1 MRCNSRIT
9 SADGVG
15 KNMQI
20 ANVKATY
27 RAAFHRQT
35 AAEFFNVDFS
45 DQLCPF
51 QAFAFALA
59 ILDHSSVGR
68 KEPNLTMLEVCASR
82 RRAGR
87 CLLLLMLILFT
98 LAWIA
103 AGHTLSVDGC
113 DAGDAWW
120 AISVGCVTL
129 LSLVCTIAAMR
140 QALPESRG
148 CLTCLAFLILL
159 SLITCLIMLSNI
171 TLEDDLALVA
181 NDTVNASVEMGSG
194 EMGSGSGETMLRL
207 LNEDGS
213 TPSISL
219 CPHERRLGT
228 SWVAWLILLVILA
241 SCASISLCIGARR
254 SVTSSEHRD
263 ERVVR
268 RLNPD
273 GVPVDRD
280 GLPV

>member
-1 MRCNSRIT
+1 M
-9 SADGVG
+9 
-15 KNMQI
+15 
-20 ANVKATY
+20 
-27 RAAFHRQT
+27 
-35 AAEFFNVDFS
+35 
-45 DQLCPF
+45 
-51 QAFAFALA
+51 
-59 ILDHSSVGR
+59 
-68 KEPNLTMLEVCASR
+68 
-82 RRAGR
+82 
-87 CLLLLMLILFT
+87 
-98 LAWIA
+98 
-103 AGHTLSVDGC
+103 
-113 DAGDAWW
+113 
-120 AISVGCVTL
+120 
-129 LSLVCTIAAMR
+129 
-140 QALPESRG
+140 
-148 CLTCLAFLILL
+148 AFLILL

-263 ERVVR
+263 ERVR

>member
-1 MRCNSRIT
+1 M
-9 SADGVG
+9 
-15 KNMQI
+15 
-20 ANVKATY
+20 
-27 RAAFHRQT
+27 
-35 AAEFFNVDFS
+35 
-45 DQLCPF
+45 
-51 QAFAFALA
+51 
-59 ILDHSSVGR
+59 
-68 KEPNLTMLEVCASR
+68 
-82 RRAGR
+82 
-87 CLLLLMLILFT
+87 
-98 LAWIA
+98 
-103 AGHTLSVDGC
+103 
-113 DAGDAWW
+113 
-120 AISVGCVTL
+120 
-129 LSLVCTIAAMR
+129 
-140 QALPESRG
+140 
-148 CLTCLAFLILL
+148 AFLILL

-171 TLEDDLALVA
+171 TLEDDLSLVA
-181 NDTVNASVEMGSG
+181 NDTMNASVEMGSG